1 MCTHAKGCF
10 LMNSAPQVQTAELTD
25 ADLDTVSGGLAP
37 QITVTAG
44 DTTLSSAD
52 VLAQLDSVKATALGS
67 LGGALGALP
76 HEVGVTASL

>member
-1 MCTHAKGCF
+1 
-10 LMNSAPQVQTAELTD
+10 MNSAPQVQTAELSD

-37 QITVTAG
+37 QVTVSVG

-52 VLAQLDSVKATALGS
+52 VLAQLDSVKATALGTV
-67 LGGALGALP
+67 GGALGALP